1 MHSHRSS
8 ELIHQLLV
16 GQIGHNVLSLTNIVY
31 GDFMVQQLRHLAERL
46 DPIVC
51 SSRLPLLLL
60 LSQILSTAPKPKGND
75 HQLHQDQQQQH
86 LISMMHHRIIS
97 KAVRTETLIIFLQML
112 YFLEDPFQV

>member
-31 GDFMVQQLRHLAERL
+31 DDFMVQQLRHLAERL

-51 SSRLPLLLL
+51 SSRLPLLL
-60 LSQILSTAPKPKGND
+60 
-75 HQLHQDQQQQH
+75 
-86 LISMMHHRIIS
+86 
-97 KAVRTETLIIFLQML
+97 
-112 YFLEDPFQV
+112 